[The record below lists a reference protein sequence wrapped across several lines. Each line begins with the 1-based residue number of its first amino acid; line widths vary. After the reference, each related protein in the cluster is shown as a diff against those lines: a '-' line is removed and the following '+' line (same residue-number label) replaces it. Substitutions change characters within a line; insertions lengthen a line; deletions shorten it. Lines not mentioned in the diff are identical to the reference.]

1 MRLPVQDGAGSPRRH
16 VGDGE
21 HSSHRSGGHSGAF
34 AAAHSP
40 TAASAALAC
49 SSPAGSASGQRAR
62 QRRCSSVPLSCDADC
77 CCKLQQSALQL
88 ILCACRDRF
97 KPGRLHECW

>member
-34 AAAHSP
+34 ANGTTSGGGAARSP
-40 TAASAALAC
+40 TL
-49 SSPAGSASGQRAR
+49 
-62 QRRCSSVPLSCDADC
+62 QRRSGSTQPNGSIGSPGVQQPSRKRKRPASPSEEVQLSPP
-77 CCKLQQSALQL
+77 QL
-88 ILCACRDRF
+88 
-97 KPGRLHECW
+97 